1 MKVVNATNISNLYK
15 PHSFPVFEP
24 RPRAKEHSS
33 ARIVCV
39 VMFGIRGLSPPSSP
53 LLLAGL
59 LFTDHIPQHK
69 DPNMPSKSPLQER
82 IFTSTPMPPDSDAIH
97 KQYDQSQHLLTD
109 DKDLLRD
116 DTELFSPL
124 SLTDWLHK
132 ASLCGIPHVLAETI
146 THFESRDLINADRHG
161 PHQKRLRKAW
171 REVHAA
177 ILPDHMMRWDC
188 CASMWLKSEINTG
201 NFRWQKEFGYVHHVL
216 ADCRLF
222 DILHADWNRVM
233 LPVLQRPW
241 ITPMVIDDY
250 PVEYRVFVQEG
261 VITGVSN
268 YYPQRPLP
276 YRIDDLNAILSN
288 TLKLIKSVD
297 QQWEGGSRGEI
308 QDAFADLM
316 KGKKA
321 KKRDHRSFTADY
333 MVLPDGD
340 VTFLEGGP
348 AHRLD
353 GGAHPCCFEP
363 GNVKGLAL
371 DSEKEPLKMSDFIG
385 NLLATQ

>member
-1 MKVVNATNISNLYK
+1 M
-15 PHSFPVFEP
+15 E
-24 RPRAKEHSS
+24 
-33 ARIVCV
+33 
-39 VMFGIRGLSPPSSP
+39 
-53 LLLAGL
+53 
-59 LFTDHIPQHK
+59 
-69 DPNMPSKSPLQER
+69 
-82 IFTSTPMPPDSDAIH
+82 PDSQSFH
-97 KQYDQSQHLLTD
+97 KQYVPSEDVLEERVEQSQYLLRD
-109 DKDLLRD
+109 NAELLRD

-132 ASLCGIPHVLAETI
+132 ASLCGVPHVLAETI

-171 REVHAA
+171 REVHAS
-177 ILPDHMMRWDC
+177 ILPAYMMRWDC
-188 CASMWLKSEINTG
+188 CASMWLKSEINSG

-216 ADCRLF
+216 ADERLL
-222 DILHADWNRVM
+222 DILYADWKRVM
-233 LPVLQRPW
+233 IPVLQRPW
-241 ITPMVIDDY
+241 ITPMVIDSY

-261 VITGVSN
+261 VITGISN

-276 YRIDDLNAILSN
+276 YRIQDLSPIIFN
-288 TLKLIKSVD
+288 TLKLLDAVREE
-297 QQWEGGSRGEI
+297 WELGSRGEI
-308 QDAFADLM
+308 QDALADLM

-353 GGAHPCCFEP
+353 GGAHPCCFKP
-363 GNVKGLAL
+363 GAVEGIAL
-371 DSEKEPLKMSDFIG
+371 DSEKAPLKM
-385 NLLATQ
+385 LEY